1 MLYDSDNKRYIIES
15 TPRFLAYTPRVEKIS
30 RSGDVY
36 TLRVSYV
43 LPDALWNLE
52 KDHSSATVDKI
63 MEYTLKRNR
72 DAYQMLSVRLLEV
85 TGRSEQGADTAPTPA
100 IDDEGWANEEEL
112 PVSSGES
119 LSLGTASAPEEDA
132 GSEGA
137 ASSEADAASGESASD
152 EESSSEAGEE
162 E

>member
-1 MLYDSDNKRYIIES
+1 
-15 TPRFLAYTPRVEKIS
+15 
-30 RSGDVY
+30 
-36 TLRVSYV
+36 
-43 LPDALWNLE
+43 
-52 KDHSSATVDKI
+52 
-63 MEYTLKRNR
+63 
-72 DAYQMLSVRLLEV
+72 MLSVRLLEV

-132 GSEGA
+132 GPEEEKDAGSEGA
-137 ASSEADAASGESASD
+137 ASSEADATSGESASD